1 MPALERTLK
10 YEINSKKVFQIPID
24 FSKGIGR
31 EANFRYF

>member
-24 FSKGIGR
+24 FSPKGIGR
-31 EANFRYF
+31 